1 MITHF
6 PKNPIMNL
14 AGASSFTFIP
24 HHLIAIL
31 PAVQNKVV
39 RESPLSAIINTGYK
53 GYSTLEELEFSE
65 TAKDSENG
73 TFYLWEINGFMPGD
87 GGILINLMEY
97 METCKHLVIIKDA
110 MDQQRIVGMDSP
122 LNFTA
127 VFKSGSKAGEA
138 RGYKYS
144 FSGSSISRA
153 PVYQLG

>member
-6 PKNPIMNL
+6 PNNPMMNL
-14 AGASSFTFIP
+14 AGVFSFTFIP
-24 HHLIAIL
+24 YHLITSL

-39 RESPLSAIINTGYK
+39 TESPLFALVNAGYK
-53 GYSTLEELEFSE
+53 GYSTLEELEFIE
-65 TAKDSENG
+65 TAKEDENG
-73 TFYLWEINGFMPGD
+73 TFYQWEINGFMPGD
-87 GGILINLMEY
+87 GELLIPLMEY

-110 MDQQRIVGMDSP
+110 MDQQRIVGMNSP

-144 FSGSSISRA
+144 FTGPSISRA
-153 PVYQLG
+153 PIYRLG